1 MDLRLTRFIL
11 AASVIPMCFGC
22 GPKFTAEPTVDAY
35 QAKGPDQ
42 KVQVEAYLFDAKIRR
57 DGKPTSLRLELFQTD
72 SLVALSARGYLG
84 KGALKG
90 RLTADSLEA
99 FFPTRN
105 EYLHEAVRDLL
116 FGSSCTHTIDHLDF
130 PSLLRT
136 LPDEMNLGDA
146 QLVRLD
152 ENNGKRPHFVITWPE
167 CTWRLELT
175 YDTRKSGR
183 RLLKLLFDNGDD
195 ISFTAKRRVYKASTR
210 VNKNKFELPISPD
223 ATRIIP

>member
-1 MDLRLTRFIL
+1 MNLRLPRFIL
-11 AASVIPMCFGC
+11 VAFVITISFGC
-22 GPKFTAEPTVDAY
+22 GPKFSAEPTVDAY
-35 QAKGPDQ
+35 RAKGPGQ
-42 KVQVEAYLFDAKIRR
+42 KVRVEAYLFDAKIRR
-57 DGKPTSLRLELFQTD
+57 DGNPTSLRLELFQTD

-99 FFPTRN
+99 YFPTRN

-116 FGSSCTHTIDHLDF
+116 FSSSCTHTINHLDF

-146 QLVRLD
+146 RLD
-152 ENNGKRPHFVITWPE
+152 RDDQKDGKRPHFVITWPE

-175 YDTRKSGR
+175 YNFRKNGW
-183 RLLKLLFDNGDD
+183 RLLELLFDNGDN
-195 ISFTAKRRVYKASTR
+195 ISFTARRRVHKASTR
-210 VNKNKFELPISPD
+210 VNRNKFDLPVGPNAI
-223 ATRIIP
+223 RITP